1 MTINEFLQRFRRV
14 KHGMNVTRPR
24 VLCAD
29 GFTVSVQ
36 AGYGLYSTP
45 NCDADAYTHV
55 ELGYPSRKEKALL
68 EYGENS
74 RWPTDTVYAYVPV
87 ELVDKVLDAHG
98 GITDADFSNGMS
110 ETWEGYNAPRSG
122 FDGRNAR

>member
-1 MTINEFLQRFRRV
+1 MTINEFLQKYRRV
-14 KHGMNVTRPR
+14 EHGMNVTRPR

-68 EYGENS
+68 EYAENR

-98 GITDADFSNGMS
+98 GITGADFSNDQTGK
-110 ETWEGYNAPRSG
+110 WRA
-122 FDGRNAR
+122 